1 MTADDSRVEPSM
13 RELSVLTVHAP
24 GPARAAR
31 TTARCHAVMARQRRR
46 ASPTMAPAPPV
57 WRRRLEPALVGG
69 LCAVFLLEVIGRALK
84 LYGF

>member
-1 MTADDSRVEPSM
+1 MTVDDSRVDASM

-24 GPARAAR
+24 DPTRAAR
-31 TTARCHAVMARQRRR
+31 TTARCHAVMARHHRR
-46 ASPTMAPAPPV
+46 ARPTLAPAPPV

-69 LCAVFLLEVIGRALK
+69 LCAVFLFEVIGRALK